1 MKKYLKTGQEIV
13 IEAQTET
20 EVFVRP
26 IMIIEDYENN
36 FEYEGEII
44 KVKPNEIFDKPPIEK
59 INSEVKEKINELYKI
74 SDAIIATNKELS
86 KINYEL
92 AQAKKTQISNEK
104 FIINRSEL
112 LNAKTLVLFP
122 SGRIEP
128 MRLES
133 GNFSN
138 FRGLMISLSVSVY
151 NGEESSWGYK
161 LYFDSGYNVSEHLSK
176 ENGFLINPTEE
187 EIMEICFKRQ
197 NVSKFDDWTIKRTDD
212 KYLTP
217 ENIIKKQELIK
228 SDNEVEIVKLEN
240 EIKQKTEQ
248 LNKLKEIICQND
260 INY

>member
-1 MKKYLKTGQEIV
+1 MRKYLKTGQEV
-13 IEAQTET
+13 IIDTQTET

-44 KVKPNEIFDKPPIEK
+44 KVKPNEIFDKPPIAKINQEITEK
-59 INSEVKEKINELYKI
+59 IVELGNIKKI
-74 SDAIIATNKELS
+74 IIETNKELS
-86 KINYEL
+86 KLNYDIT
-92 AQAKKTQISNEK
+92 QTKKTQINNEK

-112 LNAKTLVLFP
+112 LTAKTIVLFP
-122 SGRIEP
+122 SGKIEP

-138 FRGLMISLSVSVY
+138 FRGLKLSLSIDIY

-197 NVSKFDDWTIKRTDD
+197 TIKKFDDWIIKRTDD
-212 KYLTP
+212 KYLTS
-217 ENIIKKQELIK
+217 ENIMEKQKLIK

-240 EIKQKTEQ
+240 EIKQTTEK
-248 LNKLKEIICQND
+248 LNKLKE
-260 INY
+260 